1 MDNNKSITDKKY
13 IIPFVLI
20 TSLFFMWGFARA
32 ILDVLNKHFQDSLD
46 ISITESALIQ
56 VVTYLGYFIM
66 AIPAGLFINRFGYR
80 YGVVFGLGL
89 FALGSFLFIPGAYTG
104 TLGAFLACLFIIA
117 CGLAFLETS
126 ANPYVT
132 ELGPQETATSR
143 LNLSQS
149 FNGLGSSLAPFII
162 GVFLFSD
169 TSADVALPYTIMGAI
184 VVIVAIIFL
193 FSELPDIT
201 HEEESTNVEDDDET
215 GIDKLKRLFKNK
227 TFLFGLIALLAYEVG
242 EISINSYFVNFAT
255 GIGLL
260 DANGASYTLSFS
272 LFIFMGGRFLG
283 SWIMKSV
290 PAERFLKWCATGSV
304 CCMLLLILTSVAE
317 NGEQTSWTRH
327 LPIVFL
333 MGNYFFEAIMFPTI
347 FALSLRGLGNLTK
360 SASSVLM
367 MTPVGGCGFLVMA
380 YLADVTGS
388 YVIPF
393 IIPLVSFVIIYA
405 FSRKLDA
412 SSAVAKEME

>member
-1 MDNNKSITDKKY
+1 MGNNKSITEKKY
-13 IIPFVLI
+13 IVPFVLI

-32 ILDVLNKHFQDSLD
+32 ILDVLNKHFQDSLE

-56 VVTYLGYFIM
+56 VVTYLGYFLM

-80 YGVVFGLGL
+80 NGVVFGLSL
-89 FALGSFLFIPGAYTG
+89 FALGSFLFIPGAYAG
-104 TLGAFLACLFIIA
+104 TLAAFLACLFIIA

-149 FNGLGSSLAPFII
+149 FNGLGSSLAPFIV

-169 TSADVALPYTIMGAI
+169 TSADVAIPYTIMGAI
-184 VVIVAIIFL
+184 VVIVAVVFL
-193 FSELPDIT
+193 LSELPEIT
-201 HEEESTNVEDDDET
+201 HEEDLRDIEEEEET
-215 GIDKLKRLFKNK
+215 GTAKLKRLFKNK
-227 TFLFGLIALLAYEVG
+227 TFLFGLFALLAYEVG

-255 GIGLL
+255 GTGLL
-260 DANGASYTLSFS
+260 DASAASYTLSFS
-272 LFIFMGGRFLG
+272 LFIFMGGRFIG
-283 SWIMKSV
+283 SWVMKTI
-290 PAERFLKWCATGSV
+290 PAEKFLKWCATGSV
-304 CCMLLLILTSVAE
+304 CCMVLLILTSVSEAGDTE
-317 NGEQTSWTRH
+317 SWTRH

-367 MTPVGGCGFLVMA
+367 MTPVGGCGFLLMA

-388 YVIPF
+388 FIIPF
-393 IIPLVSFVIIYA
+393 VIPLVSFVIIYA
-405 FSRKLDA
+405 FSRKLSLD
-412 SSAVAKEME
+412 VK

>member
-1 MDNNKSITDKKY
+1 MGNNKSITEKKY
-13 IIPFVLI
+13 IVPFVLI

-32 ILDVLNKHFQDSLD
+32 ILDVLNKHFQDSLE

-56 VVTYLGYFIM
+56 VVTYLGYFLM

-80 YGVVFGLGL
+80 NGVVFGLSL
-89 FALGSFLFIPGAYTG
+89 FALGSFLFIPGTYAG

-149 FNGLGSSLAPFII
+149 FNGLGSSLAPFIV

-169 TSADVALPYTIMGAI
+169 TSADVAIPYTIMGAI
-184 VVIVAIIFL
+184 VVIVAVVFL
-193 FSELPDIT
+193 LSELPEIT
-201 HEEESTNVEDDDET
+201 HEEDLRDIEEAEET
-215 GIDKLKRLFKNK
+215 GTAKLKRLFKNK
-227 TFLFGLIALLAYEVG
+227 TFLFGLFALLAYEVG

-255 GIGLL
+255 GTGLL
-260 DANGASYTLSFS
+260 DASAASYTLSFS
-272 LFIFMGGRFLG
+272 LFIFMGGRFIG
-283 SWIMKSV
+283 SWVMKTI
-290 PAERFLKWCATGSV
+290 PAEKFLKWCATGSV
-304 CCMLLLILTSVAE
+304 CCMVLLILTSVSEAGDAE
-317 NGEQTSWTRH
+317 SWTRH

-367 MTPVGGCGFLVMA
+367 MTPVGGCGFLLMA

-388 YVIPF
+388 FIIPF
-393 IIPLVSFVIIYA
+393 VIPLVSFVIIYA
-405 FSRKLDA
+405 FSRKLSLD
-412 SSAVAKEME
+412 VK

>member
-1 MDNNKSITDKKY
+1 MGNNKSITEKKY
-13 IIPFVLI
+13 IVPFVLI

-32 ILDVLNKHFQDSLD
+32 ILDVLNKHFQDSLE

-56 VVTYLGYFIM
+56 VVTYLGYFLM

-80 YGVVFGLGL
+80 NGVVFGLSL
-89 FALGSFLFIPGAYTG
+89 FALGSFLFIPGAYAG
-104 TLGAFLACLFIIA
+104 TLDAFLACLFIIA

-149 FNGLGSSLAPFII
+149 FNGLGSSLAPFIV

-169 TSADVALPYTIMGAI
+169 TSADVAIPYTIMGAI
-184 VVIVAIIFL
+184 VVIVAVVFL
-193 FSELPDIT
+193 LSELPEIT
-201 HEEESTNVEDDDET
+201 HEEDLRDIEEEEET
-215 GIDKLKRLFKNK
+215 GTAKLKRLFKNK
-227 TFLFGLIALLAYEVG
+227 TFLFGLFALLAYEVG

-255 GIGLL
+255 GTGLL
-260 DANGASYTLSFS
+260 DASAASYTLSFS
-272 LFIFMGGRFLG
+272 LFIFMGGRFIG
-283 SWIMKSV
+283 SWVMKTI
-290 PAERFLKWCATGSV
+290 PAEKFLKWCATGSV
-304 CCMLLLILTSVAE
+304 CCMVLLILTSVSEAGDAE
-317 NGEQTSWTRH
+317 SWTRH

-367 MTPVGGCGFLVMA
+367 MTPVGGCGFLLMA

-388 YVIPF
+388 F
-393 IIPLVSFVIIYA
+393 IIPFVIPLVTFVIIYA
-405 FSRKLDA
+405 FSRKLSLD
-412 SSAVAKEME
+412 VK

>member
-1 MDNNKSITDKKY
+1 MGNNKSITEKKY
-13 IIPFVLI
+13 IVPFVLI

-32 ILDVLNKHFQDSLD
+32 ILDVLNKHFQDSLE

-56 VVTYLGYFIM
+56 VVTYLGYLLM

-80 YGVVFGLGL
+80 NGVVFGLSL
-89 FALGSFLFIPGAYTG
+89 FALGSFLFIPGAYAG
-104 TLGAFLACLFIIA
+104 TLAAFLACLFIIA

-149 FNGLGSSLAPFII
+149 FNGLGSSLAPFIV

-169 TSADVALPYTIMGAI
+169 TSADVAIPYTIMGAI
-184 VVIVAIIFL
+184 VVIVAVVFL
-193 FSELPDIT
+193 LSELPEIT
-201 HEEESTNVEDDDET
+201 HEEDLRVIEEEEET
-215 GIDKLKRLFKNK
+215 GTAKLKRLFKNK
-227 TFLFGLIALLAYEVG
+227 TFLFGLFALLAYEVG

-255 GIGLL
+255 GTGLL
-260 DANGASYTLSFS
+260 DASAASYTLSFS
-272 LFIFMGGRFLG
+272 LFIFMGGRFIG
-283 SWIMKSV
+283 SWVMKTI
-290 PAERFLKWCATGSV
+290 PAEKFLKWCATGSV
-304 CCMLLLILTSVAE
+304 CCMVLLILTSVSEAGDAE
-317 NGEQTSWTRH
+317 SWTRH

-367 MTPVGGCGFLVMA
+367 MTPVGGCGFLLMA

-388 YVIPF
+388 FIIPF
-393 IIPLVSFVIIYA
+393 VIPLVSFVIIYA
-405 FSRKLDA
+405 FSRKLSLD
-412 SSAVAKEME
+412 VK

>member
-1 MDNNKSITDKKY
+1 MGNNKSITEKKY
-13 IIPFVLI
+13 IVPFVLI

-32 ILDVLNKHFQDSLD
+32 ILDVLNKHFQDSLE

-56 VVTYLGYFIM
+56 VVTYLGYFLM

-80 YGVVFGLGL
+80 NGVVFGLSL
-89 FALGSFLFIPGAYTG
+89 FALGSFLFIPGAYAG

-149 FNGLGSSLAPFII
+149 FNGLGSSLAPFIV

-169 TSADVALPYTIMGAI
+169 TSADVAIPYTIMGAI
-184 VVIVAIIFL
+184 VVIVAVVFL
-193 FSELPDIT
+193 LSELPEIT
-201 HEEESTNVEDDDET
+201 HEGDLRDIEEEEET
-215 GIDKLKRLFKNK
+215 GTAKLKRLFKNK
-227 TFLFGLIALLAYEVG
+227 TFLFGLFALLAYEVG

-255 GIGLL
+255 GTGLL
-260 DANGASYTLSFS
+260 DASAASYTLSFS
-272 LFIFMGGRFLG
+272 LFIFMGGRFIG
-283 SWIMKSV
+283 SWVMKTI
-290 PAERFLKWCATGSV
+290 PAEKFLKWCATGSV
-304 CCMLLLILTSVAE
+304 CCMVLLILTSVSEAGDAE
-317 NGEQTSWTRH
+317 SWTRH

-367 MTPVGGCGFLVMA
+367 MTPVGGCGFLLMA

-388 YVIPF
+388 FIIPF
-393 IIPLVSFVIIYA
+393 VIPLVSFVIIYA
-405 FSRKLDA
+405 FSRKLSLD
-412 SSAVAKEME
+412 VK

>member
-1 MDNNKSITDKKY
+1 MGNNKSITEKKY
-13 IIPFVLI
+13 IVPFVLI

-32 ILDVLNKHFQDSLD
+32 ILDVLNKHFQDSLE

-56 VVTYLGYFIM
+56 VVTYLGYFLM

-80 YGVVFGLGL
+80 NGVVFGLSL
-89 FALGSFLFIPGAYTG
+89 FALGSFLFIPGAYAG
-104 TLGAFLACLFIIA
+104 TLAAFLACLFIIA

-149 FNGLGSSLAPFII
+149 FNGLGRSLAPFIV

-169 TSADVALPYTIMGAI
+169 TSADVAIPYTIMGAI
-184 VVIVAIIFL
+184 VVIVAVVFL
-193 FSELPDIT
+193 LSELPEIT
-201 HEEESTNVEDDDET
+201 HEENLRDIEEEEET
-215 GIDKLKRLFKNK
+215 GTAKLKRLFKNK
-227 TFLFGLIALLAYEVG
+227 TFLFGLFALLAYEVG

-255 GIGLL
+255 GTGLL
-260 DANGASYTLSFS
+260 DASAASYTLSFS
-272 LFIFMGGRFLG
+272 LFIFMGGRFIG
-283 SWIMKSV
+283 SWVMKTI
-290 PAERFLKWCATGSV
+290 PAEKFLKWCATGSV
-304 CCMLLLILTSVAE
+304 CCMVLLILTSVSEAGDAE
-317 NGEQTSWTRH
+317 SWTRH

-367 MTPVGGCGFLVMA
+367 MTPVGGCGFLLMA

-388 YVIPF
+388 FIIPF
-393 IIPLVSFVIIYA
+393 VIPLVSFVIIYA
-405 FSRKLDA
+405 FSRKLSLD
-412 SSAVAKEME
+412 VK

>member
-1 MDNNKSITDKKY
+1 MGNNKSITEKKY
-13 IIPFVLI
+13 IVPFVLI

-32 ILDVLNKHFQDSLD
+32 ILDVLNKHFQDSLE

-56 VVTYLGYFIM
+56 VVTYLGYFLM

-80 YGVVFGLGL
+80 NGVVFGLSL
-89 FALGSFLFIPGAYTG
+89 FALGSFLFIPGAYAG

-149 FNGLGSSLAPFII
+149 FNGLGSSLAPFIV

-169 TSADVALPYTIMGAI
+169 TSADVAIPYTIMGAI
-184 VVIVAIIFL
+184 VVIVAVVFL
-193 FSELPDIT
+193 LSELPEIT
-201 HEEESTNVEDDDET
+201 HEEDLRDIEEEEET
-215 GIDKLKRLFKNK
+215 GTAKLKRLFKNK
-227 TFLFGLIALLAYEVG
+227 TFLFGLFALLAYEVG

-255 GIGLL
+255 GTGLL
-260 DANGASYTLSFS
+260 DASAASYTLSFS
-272 LFIFMGGRFLG
+272 LFIFMGGRFIG
-283 SWIMKSV
+283 SWVMKTI
-290 PAERFLKWCATGSV
+290 PAEKFLKWCATGSV
-304 CCMLLLILTSVAE
+304 CCMVLLILTSVSEAE
-317 NGEQTSWTRH
+317 DAESWTRH

-367 MTPVGGCGFLVMA
+367 MTPVGGCGFLLMA

-388 YVIPF
+388 FIIPF
-393 IIPLVSFVIIYA
+393 VIPLVSFVIIYA
-405 FSRKLDA
+405 FSRKLSLD
-412 SSAVAKEME
+412 VK

>member
-1 MDNNKSITDKKY
+1 MGNNKSITEKKY
-13 IIPFVLI
+13 IVPFVLI

-32 ILDVLNKHFQDSLD
+32 ILDVLNKHFQDSLE

-56 VVTYLGYFIM
+56 VVTYLGYFLM

-80 YGVVFGLGL
+80 NGVVFGLSL
-89 FALGSFLFIPGAYTG
+89 FALGSFLFIPGAYAG

-149 FNGLGSSLAPFII
+149 FNGLGSSLAPFIV

-169 TSADVALPYTIMGAI
+169 TSADVAIPYTIMGAI
-184 VVIVAIIFL
+184 VVIVAVVFL
-193 FSELPDIT
+193 LSELPEIT
-201 HEEESTNVEDDDET
+201 HEEDLRYIEEEEET
-215 GIDKLKRLFKNK
+215 GTAKLKRLFKNK
-227 TFLFGLIALLAYEVG
+227 TFLFGLFALLAYEVG

-255 GIGLL
+255 GTGLL
-260 DANGASYTLSFS
+260 DASAASYTLSFS
-272 LFIFMGGRFLG
+272 LFIFMGGRFIG
-283 SWIMKSV
+283 SWVMKTI
-290 PAERFLKWCATGSV
+290 PAEKFLKWCATGSV
-304 CCMLLLILTSVAE
+304 CCMVLLILTSVSEAGDAE
-317 NGEQTSWTRH
+317 SWTRH

-367 MTPVGGCGFLVMA
+367 MTPVGGCGFLLMA

-388 YVIPF
+388 FIIPF
-393 IIPLVSFVIIYA
+393 VIPLVSFVIIYA
-405 FSRKLDA
+405 FSRKLSLD
-412 SSAVAKEME
+412 VK

>member
-1 MDNNKSITDKKY
+1 MGNNKSITEKKY
-13 IIPFVLI
+13 IVPFVLI

-32 ILDVLNKHFQDSLD
+32 ILDVLNKHFQDSLE

-56 VVTYLGYFIM
+56 VVTYLGYFLM

-80 YGVVFGLGL
+80 NGVVFGLSL
-89 FALGSFLFIPGAYTG
+89 FALGSFLFIPGAYAG

-149 FNGLGSSLAPFII
+149 FNGLGSSLAPFIV

-169 TSADVALPYTIMGAI
+169 TSADVAIPYTIMGAI
-184 VVIVAIIFL
+184 VVIVAVVFL
-193 FSELPDIT
+193 LSELPEIT
-201 HEEESTNVEDDDET
+201 HEEDLRVIGEEEET
-215 GIDKLKRLFKNK
+215 GTAKLKRLFKNK
-227 TFLFGLIALLAYEVG
+227 TFLFGLFALLAYEVG

-255 GIGLL
+255 GTGLL
-260 DANGASYTLSFS
+260 DASAASYTLSFS
-272 LFIFMGGRFLG
+272 LFIFMGGRFIG
-283 SWIMKSV
+283 SWVMKTI
-290 PAERFLKWCATGSV
+290 PAEKFLKWCATGSV
-304 CCMLLLILTSVAE
+304 CCMVLLILTSVSEAGDAE
-317 NGEQTSWTRH
+317 SWTRH

-367 MTPVGGCGFLVMA
+367 MTPVGGCGFLLMA

-388 YVIPF
+388 FIIPF
-393 IIPLVSFVIIYA
+393 VIPLVSFVIIYA
-405 FSRKLDA
+405 FSRKLSLD
-412 SSAVAKEME
+412 VK

>member
-1 MDNNKSITDKKY
+1 MATSKTITDKKY

-32 ILDVLNKHFQDSLD
+32 ILDVLNKHFQDSLH

-80 YGVVFGLGL
+80 YGVVFGLAL

-162 GVFLFSD
+162 GVFLFGDNSSD
-169 TSADVALPYTIMGAI
+169 IDDVALPYTIMGAI

-193 FSELPDIT
+193 FSELPDIS
-201 HEEESTNVEDDDET
+201 HEEENTNVEDDDET

-242 EISINSYFVNFAT
+242 EISINSYFVNFAY

-260 DANGASYTLSFS
+260 DVNGASYTLSFS

-304 CCMLLLILTSVAE
+304 SCMLLLILTSVAE

-380 YLADVTGS
+380 YLADVTDS

-393 IIPLVSFVIIYA
+393 IIPLISFIIILA

-412 SSAVAKEME
+412 GK

>member
-1 MDNNKSITDKKY
+1 MGNNKSITEKKY
-13 IIPFVLI
+13 IVPFVLI

-32 ILDVLNKHFQDSLD
+32 ILDVLNKHFQDSLE

-56 VVTYLGYFIM
+56 VVTYLGYFLM

-80 YGVVFGLGL
+80 NGVVFGLSL
-89 FALGSFLFIPGAYTG
+89 FALGSFLFIPGAYAG
-104 TLGAFLACLFIIA
+104 TLDAFLACLFIIA

-149 FNGLGSSLAPFII
+149 FNGLGSSLAPFIV

-169 TSADVALPYTIMGAI
+169 TSADVAIPYTIMGAI
-184 VVIVAIIFL
+184 VVIVAVVFL
-193 FSELPDIT
+193 LSELPEIT
-201 HEEESTNVEDDDET
+201 HEEDLRVIEEEEET
-215 GIDKLKRLFKNK
+215 GTAKLKRLFKNK
-227 TFLFGLIALLAYEVG
+227 TFLFGLFALLAYEVG

-255 GIGLL
+255 GTGLL
-260 DANGASYTLSFS
+260 DASAASYTLSFS
-272 LFIFMGGRFLG
+272 LFIFMGGRFIG
-283 SWIMKSV
+283 SWVMKTI
-290 PAERFLKWCATGSV
+290 PAEKFLKWCATGSV
-304 CCMLLLILTSVAE
+304 CCMVLLILTSVSEAGDAE
-317 NGEQTSWTRH
+317 SWTRH

-367 MTPVGGCGFLVMA
+367 MTPVGGCGFLLMA

-388 YVIPF
+388 FIIPF
-393 IIPLVSFVIIYA
+393 VIPLVSFVIIYA
-405 FSRKLDA
+405 FSRKLSLD
-412 SSAVAKEME
+412 VK

>member
-1 MDNNKSITDKKY
+1 MGNNKSITEKKY
-13 IIPFVLI
+13 IVPFVLI

-32 ILDVLNKHFQDSLD
+32 ILDVLNKHFQDSLE

-56 VVTYLGYFIM
+56 VVTYLGYFLM

-80 YGVVFGLGL
+80 NGVVFGLSL
-89 FALGSFLFIPGAYTG
+89 FALGSFLFIPGAYAG
-104 TLGAFLACLFIIA
+104 TLAAFLACLFIIA

-149 FNGLGSSLAPFII
+149 FNGLGSSLAPFIV

-169 TSADVALPYTIMGAI
+169 TSADVAIPYTIMGAI
-184 VVIVAIIFL
+184 VVIVAVVFL
-193 FSELPDIT
+193 LSELPEIT
-201 HEEESTNVEDDDET
+201 HEEDLRDIEEEEET
-215 GIDKLKRLFKNK
+215 GTAKLKRLFKNK
-227 TFLFGLIALLAYEVG
+227 TFLFGLFALLAYEVG

-255 GIGLL
+255 GTGLL
-260 DANGASYTLSFS
+260 DASAASYTLSFS
-272 LFIFMGGRFLG
+272 LFIFMGGRFIG
-283 SWIMKSV
+283 SWVMKTI
-290 PAERFLKWCATGSV
+290 PAEKFLKWCATGSV
-304 CCMLLLILTSVAE
+304 CCMVLLILTSVSSAGDAE
-317 NGEQTSWTRH
+317 SWTRH

-367 MTPVGGCGFLVMA
+367 MTPVGGCGFLLMA

-388 YVIPF
+388 FIIPF
-393 IIPLVSFVIIYA
+393 VIPLVSFVIIYA
-405 FSRKLDA
+405 FSRKLSLD
-412 SSAVAKEME
+412 VK

>member
-1 MDNNKSITDKKY
+1 MENNKSITEKKY
-13 IIPFVLI
+13 IVPFVLI

-32 ILDVLNKHFQDSLD
+32 ILDVLNKHFQDSLE

-56 VVTYLGYFIM
+56 VVTYLGYFLM

-80 YGVVFGLGL
+80 NGVVFGLSL
-89 FALGSFLFIPGAYTG
+89 FALGSFLFIPGAYAG

-149 FNGLGSSLAPFII
+149 FNGLGSSLAPFIV

-169 TSADVALPYTIMGAI
+169 TSADVAIPYTIMGAI
-184 VVIVAIIFL
+184 VVIVAVVFL
-193 FSELPDIT
+193 LSELPEIT
-201 HEEESTNVEDDDET
+201 HEEDLRGIEEEEET
-215 GIDKLKRLFKNK
+215 GTAKLKRLFKNK
-227 TFLFGLIALLAYEVG
+227 TFLFGLFALLAYEVG

-255 GIGLL
+255 GTGLL
-260 DANGASYTLSFS
+260 DASAASYTLSFS
-272 LFIFMGGRFLG
+272 LFIFMGGRFIG
-283 SWIMKSV
+283 SWVMKTI
-290 PAERFLKWCATGSV
+290 PAEKFLKWCATGSV
-304 CCMLLLILTSVAE
+304 CCMVLLILTSVSETGDAE
-317 NGEQTSWTRH
+317 SWTRH

-367 MTPVGGCGFLVMA
+367 MTPVGGCGFLLMA

-388 YVIPF
+388 FIIPF
-393 IIPLVSFVIIYA
+393 VIPLVSFVIIYA
-405 FSRKLDA
+405 FSRKLSLD
-412 SSAVAKEME
+412 VK

>member
-1 MDNNKSITDKKY
+1 MGNNKSITEKKY
-13 IIPFVLI
+13 IVPFVLI

-32 ILDVLNKHFQDSLD
+32 ILDVLNKHFQDSLE

-56 VVTYLGYFIM
+56 VVTYLGYFLM

-80 YGVVFGLGL
+80 NGVVFGLSL
-89 FALGSFLFIPGAYTG
+89 FALGSFLFIPGAYAG
-104 TLGAFLACLFIIA
+104 TLAAFLACLFIIA

-149 FNGLGSSLAPFII
+149 FNGLGSSLAPFIV

-169 TSADVALPYTIMGAI
+169 TSADVAIPYTIMGAI
-184 VVIVAIIFL
+184 VVIVAVVFL
-193 FSELPDIT
+193 LSELPEIT
-201 HEEESTNVEDDDET
+201 HEENLRDIEEEEET
-215 GIDKLKRLFKNK
+215 GTAKLKRLFKNK
-227 TFLFGLIALLAYEVG
+227 TFLFGLFALLAYEVG

-255 GIGLL
+255 GTGLL
-260 DANGASYTLSFS
+260 DASAASYTLSFS
-272 LFIFMGGRFLG
+272 LFIFMGGRFIG
-283 SWIMKSV
+283 SWVMKTI
-290 PAERFLKWCATGSV
+290 PAEKFLKWCATGSV
-304 CCMLLLILTSVAE
+304 CCMVLLILTSVSEAGDAE
-317 NGEQTSWTRH
+317 SWTRH

-367 MTPVGGCGFLVMA
+367 MTPVGGCGFLLMA

-388 YVIPF
+388 FIIPF
-393 IIPLVSFVIIYA
+393 VIPLVSFVIIYA
-405 FSRKLDA
+405 FSRKLSLD
-412 SSAVAKEME
+412 VK

>member
-1 MDNNKSITDKKY
+1 MGNNKSITEKKY
-13 IIPFVLI
+13 IVPFVLI

-32 ILDVLNKHFQDSLD
+32 ILDVLNKHFQDSLE

-56 VVTYLGYFIM
+56 VVTYLGYFLM

-80 YGVVFGLGL
+80 NGVVFGLSL
-89 FALGSFLFIPGAYTG
+89 FALGSFLFIPGAYAG
-104 TLGAFLACLFIIA
+104 TLAAFLACLFIIA

-149 FNGLGSSLAPFII
+149 FNGLGSSLAPFIV

-169 TSADVALPYTIMGAI
+169 TSADVAIPYTIMGAI
-184 VVIVAIIFL
+184 VVIVAVVFL
-193 FSELPDIT
+193 LSELPEIT
-201 HEEESTNVEDDDET
+201 HEEDLRDIEEEEET
-215 GIDKLKRLFKNK
+215 GTAKLKRLFKNK
-227 TFLFGLIALLAYEVG
+227 TFLFGLFALLAYEVG

-255 GIGLL
+255 GTGLL
-260 DANGASYTLSFS
+260 DASAASYTLSFS
-272 LFIFMGGRFLG
+272 LFIFMGGRFIG
-283 SWIMKSV
+283 SWVMKTI
-290 PAERFLKWCATGSV
+290 PAEKFLKWCATGSV
-304 CCMLLLILTSVAE
+304 CCMVLLILTSVSEAGDAE
-317 NGEQTSWTRH
+317 SWTRH

-367 MTPVGGCGFLVMA
+367 MTPVGGCGFLLMA

-388 YVIPF
+388 FIIPF
-393 IIPLVSFVIIYA
+393 VIPLVSFVIIYA
-405 FSRKLDA
+405 FSRKLSLD
-412 SSAVAKEME
+412 VK